1 MMVQWLAHPTS
12 IQGDMGSIPT
22 HGTCFFIHKKEQ
34 LVVRCRYFFIHLYVY
49 VYIYT
54 YIHIII
60 YKSEVG
66 FLFIYVFQKR
76 QLLFSGHS
84 FGFL

>member
-1 MMVQWLAHPTS
+1 MYM
-12 IQGDMGSIPT
+12 
-22 HGTCFFIHKKEQ
+22 
-34 LVVRCRYFFIHLYVY
+34 
-49 VYIYT
+49 YIYT

-84 FGFL
+84 FGFLQLHVFCGFSCSFLVNISLAVGKRRVIPYSVSCPVLSPGFFT